1 MDDSTNNQTI
11 DEIRQSIIY
20 LRTKNQILLECL
32 KKYDNWRDEIIKST
46 NAFFDVSVT
55 DKSTEDDENKI
66 KADK

>member
-66 KADK
+66 KGDK

>member
-32 KKYDNWRDEIIKST
+32 KKYDNWRNEIIKST

-55 DKSTEDDENKI
+55 DESTEDDENKI
-66 KADK
+66 KGDK

>member
-32 KKYDNWRDEIIKST
+32 KKYDHWKDEIIKLT

-55 DKSTEDDENKI
+55 EKSTEDDENKI
-66 KADK
+66 KGEK

>member
-32 KKYDNWRDEIIKST
+32 KKYDNWRNEIIKST

-55 DKSTEDDENKI
+55 DESTEDDENKI